1 MLNSNYTIKE
11 AIAEKRDRDMGNMW
25 HVKNWFRVGHNISWA
40 LNFHTLFGFLYLY
53 RPFNNRFSLNQA
65 EKKHKFIFSYLRKE
79 HSDIIEKYRDYIEPT
94 SVKPQHR
101 YIWTLWWQGEETAPP
116 LIKACFSS
124 IRENANGAELVIL
137 TKDNYRDYIELP
149 EYILEKREKGYISFA
164 QLSDIFRFTL
174 LEKYGGL
181 WLDSTIYTSKPI
193 PESYFERSFFSQ
205 HTKWAET
212 CFVQHNL
219 FHGFIIGSQKNGKL
233 VSFVKEM
240 FFEYWKKHDTLV
252 DYLMIDYLIMLAY
265 QEYPDIKDEIDSLD
279 YSSERLYDLVNMLSK
294 PYNEAEFSKLKAD
307 CIFSKLDWH
316 RKYKTETNGKKTYY
330 SMLINDA
337 SIKLK

>member
-1 MLNSNYTIKE
+1 
-11 AIAEKRDRDMGNMW
+11 MGNMW
-25 HVKNWFRVGHNISWA
+25 HVKNWFRVGHNISWS

-53 RPFNNRFSLNQA
+53 KPFRNRFCLSQA
-65 EKKHKFIFSYLRKE
+65 EKKHEFILSYLRKE
-79 HSDIIEKYRDYIEPT
+79 HADIINRYRSYSEPEFEE
-94 SVKPQHR
+94 PEHR

-116 LIKACFSS
+116 LIQSCFSS
-124 IRENANGAELVIL
+124 IRRNANGAELVIL
-137 TKDNYRDYIELP
+137 TKDNYRKYIELP

-181 WLDSTIYTSKPI
+181 WLDSTIYTAQPI
-193 PESYFERSFFSQ
+193 PEDYFSMHFFSQ

-219 FHGFIIGSQKNGKL
+219 FHGFIIGSQKKGKL
-233 VSFVKEM
+233 VSFVRDM
-240 FFEYWKKHDTLV
+240 FFDYWEKHDTLI

-265 QEYPDIKDEIDSLD
+265 EEFHDIKAEIDSLA
-279 YSSERLYDLVNMLSK
+279 YTSERLYDLVNVLSE
-294 PYNEAEFSKLKAD
+294 PYDEEYFMELEND

-316 RKYKTETNGKKTYY
+316 RKYKMTADGKPTYY
-330 SMLINDA
+330 SVLTDGKNRQTH
-337 SIKLK
+337 